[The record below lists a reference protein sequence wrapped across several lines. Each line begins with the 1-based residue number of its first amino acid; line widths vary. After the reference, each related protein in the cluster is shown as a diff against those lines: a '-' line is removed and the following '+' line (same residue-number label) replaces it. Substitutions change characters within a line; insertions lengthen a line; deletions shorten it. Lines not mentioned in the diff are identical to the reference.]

1 MHVVLLYLSNVQFCG
16 ANKLNELHQKWVKN
30 KEKLLLQPR
39 KIYEKAAQT
48 LFFAVIKITDLYYH
62 FMSIASQCVYHTLLW
77 CDNTESF
84 ANFFFALSFTS
95 ENSLLKPQYCLSFT
109 LSVYVSPSLCGRS
122 LSPFYSLCPSL
133 SRFQALWTFTW
144 RSMAKRKLSLSTMHP
159 GALFTTAS
167 DEWCRTQS
175 WFPFNKNFSCLMK
188 S

>member
-39 KIYEKAAQT
+39 KIYKKAAQT

-77 CDNTESF
+77 CDNTESS
-84 ANFFFALSFTS
+84 ANFFFCFFFNIGEFFVETPILSFFH
-95 ENSLLKPQYCLSFT
+95 SLSVC
-109 LSVYVSPSLCGRS
+109 VYVSFSVCKPLSSSYS
-122 LSPFYSLCPSL
+122 LSF
-133 SRFQALWTFTW
+133 SRFQTLWTFTW

>member
-16 ANKLNELHQKWVKN
+16 ANKLNELHQKWIKN
-30 KEKLLLQPR
+30 KEKLLLQRR
-39 KIYEKAAQT
+39 KIYNIKKGAQT

-84 ANFFFALSFTS
+84 ANFFLHRRILCWNPNIVFLSS
-95 ENSLLKPQYCLSFT
+95 SHCVCMCLF
-109 LSVYVSPSLCGRS
+109 LYVQV
-122 LSPFYSLCPSL
+122 YSLCQSL
-133 SRFQALWTFTW
+133 FRFQTLWTFTW

-159 GALFTTAS
+159 GALFPTAS